1 MTVEEIEDWS
11 KDFELQITSVE
22 NIIVELQ
29 NYESYTKN
37 KIKEENFRAELDHE
51 KQKYEQKLAWFKNS
65 RK

>member
-51 KQKYEQKLAWFKNS
+51 KQKYEQKLA
-65 RK
+65 